1 MTRFLA
7 DLYIAFVV
15 IMIVTAIIGLGP
27 RTPPPLNLSTHPYF
41 SQQSDE
47 RS

>member
-7 DLYIAFVV
+7 DFYIALAV
-15 IMIVTAIIGLGP
+15 IMIVTAIIGFGP
-27 RTPPPLNLSTHPYF
+27 RTPPPLNLSTHPHF
-41 SQQSDE
+41 SQQSDD